1 MTNID
6 KKRAAKA
13 ASIQCVRDDTKA
25 TLLRIWEEHV
35 IPNWDQAV
43 REPRTRELWWRGIA
57 PHSRAE
63 VWKRAIGNELV
74 LTESTYIKA
83 LQRAKATEKEIQG
96 QKSGDERKEKVWF
109 AAIRRDVDSTFP
121 DLKLFQLGR
130 PLYGALM
137 DLLMAYTMYRSDVG
151 YSHCTH
157 VSHVISRYLSISIL
171 IEPPPASSRSSPHQ
185 RRQPRSSIYPAC

>member
-1 MTNID
+1 MFFLLTSVLD

-63 VWKRAIGNELV
+63 VWKRAIGNELA

-109 AAIRRDVDSTFP
+109 AAIRRDVDATFP

-157 VSHVISRYLSISIL
+157 VSCVFALHASPSTLT
-171 IEPPPASSRSSPHQ
+171 EPSHSSP
-185 RRQPRSSIYPAC
+185 PLYSSSTSTPQL

>member
-1 MTNID
+1 MIFPNNLAD

-43 REPRTRELWWRGIA
+43 REPRTRELWWRGIT

-63 VWKRAIGNELV
+63 VWSRAIGNELA

-83 LQRAKATEKEIQG
+83 LQRAKAVEKEIQS
-96 QKSGDERKEKVWF
+96 QKGRDERREKVWF
-109 AAIRRDVDSTFP
+109 AAIRRDVDATFP
-121 DLKLFQLGR
+121 TLKLFQLGR
-130 PLYGALM
+130 PLYGALT
-137 DLLMAYTMYRSDVG
+137 DLLMAYAMYRSDVG

-157 VSHVISRYLSISIL
+157 VSHDC
-171 IEPPPASSRSSPHQ
+171 
-185 RRQPRSSIYPAC
+185 SSIQVPQY